1 MLRLEKISPVT
12 QTLTRKFSQTPTHS
26 NTGTYVSFIS
36 MSLPIPGTDVNSR
49 NIVGNHLTSPYA
61 LLLFSCYLCRMQF
74 ALGYHFLNIMQ
85 YKGEPQNLQPS
96 AFKRLY
102 MANGDVSGLN
112 IDWFFAVFPMGVV
125 VMFFL
130 CLTNAYSY
138 IVVCAGCGGPDD
150 EVNVEGISQSTT
162 VLAGRG
168 LLKSEMTHLKRVQR
182 DDDGLICTYKL
193 NSREREMCVYHSLH
207 TLLHFAGTLWK
218 CLCCCFYGERQ
229 GGEET
234 MRLKDVIIES
244 GEVESPGPETK
255 TSGGG
260 GGMKIQLGTLKH
272 RDSWGDEDDEDDS
285 TITVGTL
292 EIGGEKERRK
302 KKKTTKPT
310 TTNGTSKGATRRYKV
325 GSLHFGGM
333 GGGGW
338 FGSSNEDRCWVEL
351 DIKEKSLKWY
361 QGDDSSGKL
370 RGDVFMSADSI
381 TIDMV
386 KGRDHTFKVVDGP
399 KTHVFTADSDE
410 EMYGWMKELRGCVGI
425 ESPRRMSR
433 SQSHATRMEESKTA
447 ILYFETK
454 GMLGT

>member
-1 MLRLEKISPVT
+1 
-12 QTLTRKFSQTPTHS
+12 
-26 NTGTYVSFIS
+26 

-130 CLTNAYSY
+130 CLTNAYSS

-193 NSREREMCVYHSLH
+193 NSREREMCLSLTTH
-207 TLLHFAGTLWK
+207 TFTF
-218 CLCCCFYGERQ
+218 CRY
-229 GGEET
+229 
-234 MRLKDVIIES
+234 
-244 GEVESPGPETK
+244 
-255 TSGGG
+255 
-260 GGMKIQLGTLKH
+260 
-272 RDSWGDEDDEDDS
+272 
-285 TITVGTL
+285 TL
-292 EIGGEKERRK
+292 EMSLLLLLWRTSRR
-302 KKKTTKPT
+302 
-310 TTNGTSKGATRRYKV
+310 
-325 GSLHFGGM
+325 
-333 GGGGW
+333 
-338 FGSSNEDRCWVEL
+338 
-351 DIKEKSLKWY
+351 
-361 QGDDSSGKL
+361 
-370 RGDVFMSADSI
+370 
-381 TIDMV
+381 
-386 KGRDHTFKVVDGP
+386 
-399 KTHVFTADSDE
+399 
-410 EMYGWMKELRGCVGI
+410 
-425 ESPRRMSR
+425 
-433 SQSHATRMEESKTA
+433 
-447 ILYFETK
+447 
-454 GMLGT
+454 